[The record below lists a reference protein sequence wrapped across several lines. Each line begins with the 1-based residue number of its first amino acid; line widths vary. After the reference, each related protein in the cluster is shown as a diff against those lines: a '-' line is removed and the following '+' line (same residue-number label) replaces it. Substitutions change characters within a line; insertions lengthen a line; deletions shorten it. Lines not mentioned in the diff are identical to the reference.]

1 MLKITLLI
9 AALFSAMSP
18 FAACAKTT
26 PETAY
31 ATFRADREPGYL
43 PVKTALQALA
53 RDGAARGAQHFC
65 VIGYVGTAASP
76 AKFAWV
82 HWREKKRLIYWLPA
96 ADGFAPKDTLLRST
110 RSLDLAQDVVATDAE
125 VGSSSFLVSRPWVDG
140 VIKDCKARGVNYV
153 VTAK

>member
-1 MLKITLLI
+1 MQKFIFI
-9 AALFSAMSP
+9 AALCSTVLP
-18 FAACAKTT
+18 FTVSAKTT
-26 PETAY
+26 PETAV
-31 ATFRADREPGYL
+31 ATFRADREPGYQ

-65 VIGYVGTAASP
+65 VIGFVGTAPSP

-110 RSLDLAQDVVATDAE
+110 RSLDLTQDVVATDAE

-140 VIKDCKARGVNYV
+140 VIKDCKARGANYV
-153 VTAK
+153 VSAK